1 MIVPEFPGDRG
12 FRIGIEDEIRSQYD
26 YQSANRKNLLV
37 LILAHAVRILP

>member
-12 FRIGIEDEIRSQYD
+12 FRIGIEDETRPQY
-26 YQSANRKNLLV
+26 RKNLLV